1 MNFEKWISI
10 GIENKWCTPVYCA
23 THDGQPITPDE
34 SDDMESGGDPCIYAV
49 RMCQDDAEHD
59 AVMQN
64 NRFQ

>member
-1 MNFEKWISI
+1 MNFEKWVSI
-10 GIENKWCTPVYCA
+10 GIENKWCTPAYCA
-23 THDGQPITPDE
+23 THDGPPMTPEEFDYM
-34 SDDMESGGDPCIYAV
+34 DSGGDPCVYSV